1 MTRSIAHGV
10 SLSSVPPDRGFIFLR
25 DFTQLSKMPPRRSVR
40 RARRQRDRSLVGY
53 IVTWDVDSGDL
64 LECTRVRR
72 FVFGHTV
79 SANGKTY
86 RYPGFVELDGVRYL
100 GQSVVF
106 AARYR
111 LDAIRGFLRANRVE
125 YVVSN
130 ATLGSILPN

>member
-1 MTRSIAHGV
+1 
-10 SLSSVPPDRGFIFLR
+10 
-25 DFTQLSKMPPRRSVR
+25 
-40 RARRQRDRSLVGY
+40 
-53 IVTWDVDSGDL
+53 VTWDVDSGDL
-64 LECTRVRR
+64 LQCTRVRR
-72 FVFGHTV
+72 FVFGHKV

-86 RYPGFVELDGVRYL
+86 RYPGFVELDGVRYI

-106 AARYR
+106 VARYR